1 MKRIIGVIF
10 ILLCLIPFK
19 IFAASKVKVY
29 VFEAGGCPF
38 CEDQKEYLKKLCWT
52 QNDERTNRFYNA
64 IYELK
69 YLADQQNE
77 TDKMRI
83 K

>member
-1 MKRIIGVIF
+1 MTDSTNTVYSFVRH
-10 ILLCLIPFK
+10 CLSDFEFNVGGIPTK
-19 IFAASKVKVY
+19 
-29 VFEAGGCPF
+29 E
-38 CEDQKEYLKKLCWT
+38 KEYLKKLRWT

-69 YLADQQNE
+69 YLADRQNE

-83 K
+83 

>member
-1 MKRIIGVIF
+1 MTDSTNTVYSFVRH
-10 ILLCLIPFK
+10 CLSDSEFNVGGIPTK
-19 IFAASKVKVY
+19 
-29 VFEAGGCPF
+29 E
-38 CEDQKEYLKKLCWT
+38 KEYLKKLHWT

>member
-1 MKRIIGVIF
+1 MTDSTNTVYSFVRH
-10 ILLCLIPFK
+10 CLSDSEFNVGGIPTK
-19 IFAASKVKVY
+19 
-29 VFEAGGCPF
+29 E
-38 CEDQKEYLKKLCWT
+38 KEYLKKLHWT
-52 QNDERTNRFYNA
+52 QSDERTNRFYNA